1 VSQSYD
7 KPLPVKEP
15 LTDPYW
21 ALARQHELSIQR
33 CDECG
38 DRHFPPTDVC
48 PSCLSDAQSWQVVS
62 GRGTLVS
69 WVVFHRAYWDGFK
82 PDVPYNC
89 CLVRLEEG
97 PLIVSNIKD
106 QVPADARMG
115 MEVRAVFVDV
125 TDDVSLVRF
134 VPA

>member
-1 VSQSYD
+1 MSDTYD

-21 ALARQHELSIQR
+21 ALARLHQLSIQR

-38 DRHFPPTDVC
+38 HKHFPPTDVC
-48 PSCLSDAQSWQVVS
+48 PSCLADAQSFEVAS

-69 WVVFHRAYWDGFK
+69 WVTFHRAYWDGFK
-82 PDVPYNC
+82 PDLPYNC

-97 PLIVSNIKD
+97 PLIVSNFRD
-106 QVPADARMG
+106 QVPPDARMG
-115 MEVRAVFVDV
+115 LEVRAVFDDV
-125 TDDVSLVRF
+125 TDAVSLVRF